1 MADAALP
8 IEGYSA
14 RAKDALQEIAE
25 KRLRPALSDPNFLVL
40 RSRRVIFQDWI
51 AQLPDKELSILDVG
65 GRYQPYRPLF
75 TGRIKRYIGFDLLRT
90 DFVDVVGNGESLPF
104 ASGSFDLII
113 ATQVFDCFKEPH
125 RAAQQIH
132 SVLKPGGA
140 LLASIPSMA
149 PQFSDGE
156 RWRFTASGVR
166 SVLSIFSEIQIVP
179 EQSSLGGMLR
189 TINLALHSFVPSR
202 ILKRVARNT
211 LVPCINLSAL
221 GLEALHITNNNQFTP
236 NYSVLAIK

>member
-8 IEGYSA
+8 IESYSNRA
-14 RAKDALQEIAE
+14 RDAFQEIAE
-25 KRLRPALSDPNFLVL
+25 KRLRPPLTDPNFLVL
-40 RSRRVIFQDWI
+40 HSRRIIFQAWI
-51 AQLPDKELSILDVG
+51 AQLPDKEMSILDVG

-75 TGRIKRYIGFDLLRT
+75 TGRVERYIGFDLLRT
-90 DFVDVVGNGESLPF
+90 DFVDVVGTGENLPF
-104 ASGSFDLII
+104 ASASFDLVI
-113 ATQVFDCFKEPH
+113 ATQVFDCFKDPH

-149 PQFSDGE
+149 PRFSDGE
-156 RWRFTASGVR
+156 RWRFTATGVR
-166 SVLSIFSEIQIVP
+166 SVLSMFSEIKVVP
-179 EQSSLGGMLR
+179 ELSSLGGMLR

-202 ILKRVARNT
+202 ILKRVARST
-211 LVPCINLSAL
+211 LVPCINLSGL
-221 GLEALHITNNNQFTP
+221 GLEALHITGNNQFTP

>member
-8 IEGYSA
+8 IGGYST

-25 KRLRPALSDPNFLVL
+25 KRLRPPLTDPNFLVL
-40 RSRRVIFQDWI
+40 RSRRLIFQNWI

-75 TGRIKRYIGFDLLRT
+75 TGRIERYIGFDLLRT
-90 DFVDVVGNGESLPF
+90 DFVDVVGNAESLPF
-104 ASGSFDLII
+104 ASASFDLVI

-125 RAAQQIH
+125 RAAQQIY

-149 PQFSDGE
+149 PQFSEGE
-156 RWRFTASGVR
+156 RWRFTASGVQ

-179 EQSSLGGMLR
+179 ELSSLGGMLR

-211 LVPCINLSAL
+211 LVPCINLSGL

>member
-8 IEGYSA
+8 IESYSNGA
-14 RAKDALQEIAE
+14 RDALQKIAE
-25 KRLRPALSDPNFLVL
+25 KRLRPPLTDPNFLVL
-40 RSRRVIFQDWI
+40 RSRRIIFQAWI
-51 AQLPDKELSILDVG
+51 AQLPDTALSILDVG

-75 TGRIKRYIGFDLLRT
+75 TRRVERYIGFDLLRT
-90 DFVDVVGNGESLPF
+90 DFVDVVGTGEDLPF
-104 ASGSFDLII
+104 ASASFDLVI
-113 ATQVFDCFKEPH
+113 ATQVFDCFKDPH
-125 RAAQQIH
+125 QAAQQIH

-156 RWRFTASGVR
+156 RWRFTATGVR
-166 SVLSIFSEIQIVP
+166 SVLSMFSEIKVVP
-179 EQSSLGGMLR
+179 ELSSLGGMLR

-202 ILKRVARNT
+202 ILKRVARST
-211 LVPCINLSAL
+211 LVPCINLSGL
-221 GLEALHITNNNQFTP
+221 GLEALHITSNNQFTP

>member
-8 IEGYSA
+8 IEGYST
-14 RAKDALQEIAE
+14 RAKDALQEIAD
-25 KRLRPALSDPNFLVL
+25 KRLRPRLTDPNFLVL
-40 RSRRVIFQDWI
+40 RSRRVIFQDWV
-51 AQLPDKELSILDVG
+51 AKLPDKELSILDVG

-75 TGRIKRYIGFDLLRT
+75 TGRVARYIGFDLVRT

-104 ASGSFDLII
+104 ASASFDLVI

-156 RWRFTASGVR
+156 RWRFTATGVR
-166 SVLSIFSEIQIVP
+166 SVLSIFSEIRLVP
-179 EQSSLGGMLR
+179 ELSSLGGMLR
-189 TINLALHSFVPSR
+189 TTNLALYSFVPSR
-202 ILKRVARNT
+202 ILKRVARST
-211 LVPCINLSAL
+211 LVPCINLSGL
-221 GLEALHITNNNQFTP
+221 GLEALHITCNEQFTP

>member
-1 MADAALP
+1 MTDAALP
-8 IEGYSA
+8 IECYSN
-14 RAKDALQEIAE
+14 RAKEDLQEIAE
-25 KRLRPALSDPNFLVL
+25 KRLRPPLTDPNFLVL
-40 RSRRVIFQDWI
+40 RSRSVIFQDWI
-51 AQLPDKELSILDVG
+51 AQLPAKELSILDVG

-75 TGRIKRYIGFDLLRT
+75 TGRIERYIGFDILGT

-104 ASGSFDLII
+104 APASFDLVI

-132 SVLKPGGA
+132 SVLKPGGT

-166 SVLSIFSEIQIVP
+166 SVLSIFPEISVVP
-179 EQSSLGGMLR
+179 ELSSLGGMLR
-189 TINLALHSFVPSR
+189 TVNLALHSFVPSR
-202 ILKRVARNT
+202 ILKRVAGST
-211 LVPCINLSAL
+211 LVPCINLAGL
-221 GLEALHITNNNQFTP
+221 GVEALHVSSNDQFTP